1 MKTSIIISEK
11 TINQA
16 YIFSL
21 ILILILLPFSLRLS
35 NLAIIILATFW
46 ILSGDFKQKFKE
58 IQINW
63 SKIRWLIFY
72 FLILAL
78 SPLVSEGKTEGWV
91 SLERHLSL
99 LAFPLIL
106 ATFKINSKQLN
117 FILAS
122 FIISVLL
129 VSVMGLIQTY
139 TLYLSHQVN
148 NSLLELNYYQW
159 IFPQL
164 INFHAP
170 YLAIYLST
178 SGLITL
184 LWCINAKK
192 KFKLRLILIGL
203 LIFFNLVLA
212 FTASRTAIVA
222 NLFLVIAILTHL
234 LIKNKQYL
242 VLFLCFSFILLFSY
256 YILDSLPYLKDK
268 FLSGSGESE
277 RFYLWRAA
285 FLAWKDAP
293 IFGYGLCGASEKIHN
308 SFVSLGYPIT
318 FSHNFD
324 PHNQFI
330 ATALTAGLLG
340 LISLLLMLII
350 PAYKA
355 LKKGHILLFAIIL
368 LFTGCFFTES
378 VLFRQKG
385 IVIFALLYS
394 MMILHPIDSENE

>member
-1 MKTSIIISEK
+1 MKTSTIISEK
-11 TINQA
+11 ATNQA
-16 YIFSL
+16 YSL
-21 ILILILLPFSLRLS
+21 LLTLILILLPFSSRLS
-35 NLAIIILATFW
+35 SLAIIILAIFW
-46 ILSGDFKQKFKE
+46 ILCGDFKLKIKK
-58 IQINW
+58 IQSNW
-63 SKIRWLIFY
+63 PKIRWIIFY

-78 SPLVSEGKTEGWV
+78 SPLVSEEKAEGWA

-106 ATFKINSKQLN
+106 ATIKINSKQLN

-122 FIISVLL
+122 FIVSVFL
-129 VSVMGLIQTY
+129 VSVIGLIQTY
-139 TLYLSHQVN
+139 SIYINDQVN

-170 YLAIYLST
+170 YLAIYLSA

-184 LWCINAKK
+184 LWCINTRK
-192 KFKLRLILIGL
+192 KFKLRLILIAL
-203 LIFFNLVLA
+203 VLFFNLVLA
-212 FTASRTAIVA
+212 FTASRTAIA
-222 NLFLVIAILTHL
+222 TNLFLVIAILTYH

-242 VLFLCFSFILLFSY
+242 VLFLCFSFILLFSHY
-256 YILDSLPYLKDK
+256 LLDSLPYLKDK
-268 FLSGSGESE
+268 LLSGAGGSE
-277 RFYLWRAA
+277 RFHLWHAA

-293 IFGYGLCGASEKIHN
+293 VFGYGLGDASEKIHN

-318 FSHNFD
+318 FKHNFD
-324 PHNQFI
+324 PHNQFV

-355 LKKGHILLFAIIL
+355 LKKGHILLLAIIL

-385 IVIFALLYS
+385 IVIFTLLYS